1 MRQSHLVNAQEFI
14 AKWRRAELRERQGA
28 HEHFLDLCAL
38 LGQDPPAQADP
49 VGESFCFERGAAKEA
64 GGDGWADVWK
74 KGCFGWEYKGK
85 HKDLDAA
92 YGQLLKYRES
102 LENPPLLVVCDMDRI
117 VVHTNFTG
125 TPSRVHE
132 VLLEELD
139 TPRAHEILRAVFFEP
154 DKLKPG
160 LTSRSVTEE
169 AARRIGEIAQA
180 LREKG
185 SAGEEVAHFL
195 DRLVFCMFAE
205 DVGLLPDKLFSRL
218 VEKSRRDPARFGKL
232 VTDLFAVMAHG
243 GDFGADTIRR
253 FNGNLFNDG
262 APITLTE
269 EEVER
274 VYQAALLDWSA
285 VEPSIFGTLF
295 ERGLDPNKRSQI
307 GAHYTSREDIETLIE
322 PVVMQPLRREWAEVR
337 TLVENVLATGK
348 KHAST
353 DASAS
358 DVGAGPAPALAGT
371 RGVAARKAP
380 ASKPVALSPAALRKA
395 RLEADT
401 LVRNFLDRLASVK
414 VLDPACGSG
423 NFLYVTL
430 QKLLGLESEVLRFA
444 DERGVGGHFPRVDPR
459 QLYGIEINPY
469 AFDLAQMTVWIGY
482 LQWTSQHGFPWPQDP
497 VLKPSDTIRCMD
509 AILDLSDPEHPKEP
523 DWPAVDYIVSNPP
536 FLGGKLLRRGLGDG
550 YVDKLFQ
557 TWRDRVPREAD
568 LCCYWFEKARRQVEE
583 KHCERAGLLAT
594 QGIRGGAN
602 RKVLER
608 IKETGDIFF
617 AVSDREWV
625 LDGANVHVSMVGLD
639 DGTERTRTLDG
650 VTVSEINA
658 NLTASADL
666 TSASRLAGN
675 LGLCFMGDTK
685 GGRFEVE
692 DSEALDLLQQPNPH
706 GKPNSDVIVPW
717 VNGVDV
723 TRRNRCMWIV
733 DFGNSRREA
742 EAAPYEAPFALIR
755 ERVRPI
761 RAGNKR
767 NVYRDRWWLHAE
779 ARSGMRAALAPLSRF
794 IATPSLTKYRFFV
807 LMGAPTLPDHQ
818 VFAFA
823 LDSDTTLGVLH
834 SRIHE
839 VWARAQGTQLRERE
853 SGFRYTPTSCFE
865 TFPFPWPPG
874 KEPQDDP
881 RVQAIAAAAKEL
893 DELRCNWL
901 NPREWTREEV
911 LEFPGSADGPWARY
925 IHDPDARGIGTVR
938 YPRTVAKDAECAV
951 NLKAR
956 TLTNLYNQRPTWL
969 ALAHDKLDAAV
980 FAAYGWDPSISDDQ
994 LLESLLALNLQRN
1007 ASLEQTRTAG

>member
-132 VLLEELD
+132 VRLEELD

-154 DKLKPG
+154 EKLKPG

-185 SAGEEVAHFL
+185 SAGDEVAHFL

-232 VTDLFAVMAHG
+232 VTDLFGVMAHG

-262 APITLTE
+262 APITLSE
-269 EEVER
+269 DEVER

-295 ERGLDPNKRSQI
+295 ERGLDPDKRSQI

-371 RGVAARKAP
+371 RAAAARKAP
-380 ASKPVALSPAALRKA
+380 ASRPVALSAAALRKA

-401 LVRNFLDRLASVK
+401 LVRNFLDRLATVK

-523 DWPAVDYIVSNPP
+523 EWPPVDFIVSNPP
-536 FLGGKLLRRGLGDG
+536 FLGNKQMGSGLGRD
-550 YVDKLFQ
+550 YCEKL
-557 TWRDRVPREAD
+557 WALHHDSIPPSSD
-568 LCCYWFEKARRQVEE
+568 LCCYWFEKAR
-583 KHCERAGLLAT
+583 KHILQGRCTRAGLLAT
-594 QGIRGGAN
+594 TAIKQVASN
-602 RKVLER
+602 AVLR
-608 IKETGDIFF
+608 QIAQAPGIFF
-617 AVSDREWV
+617 AESDRDWT
-625 LDGANVHVSMVGLD
+625 LDGASIRISMVGFGACSED
-639 DGTERTRTLDG
+639 ERPLLDG
-650 VTVSEINA
+650 AGVRKINA
-658 NLTASADL
+658 NLTTGIDLSRSHILAS
-666 TSASRLAGN
+666 N
-675 LGLCFMGDTK
+675 LGLCFMGITK
-685 GGRFEVE
+685 VGAFDIEESV
-692 DSEALDLLQQPNPH
+692 AKAMLNQVNPH
-706 GKPNSDVIVPW
+706 RRPNSDVLRPFRNGSDIVQVPS
-717 VNGVDV
+717 
-723 TRRNRCMWIV
+723 NRWII
-733 DFGNSRREA
+733 DFGVRRAMA
-742 EAAPYEAPFALIR
+742 EAALYEGPFQYLSLHVKPGRAANNRPSYR
-755 ERVRPI
+755 E
-761 RAGNKR
+761 N
-767 NVYRDRWWLHAE
+767 WWIHAE
-779 ARSGMRAALAPLSRF
+779 PR
-794 IATPSLTKYRFFV
+794 
-807 LMGAPTLPDHQ
+807 
-818 VFAFA
+818 
-823 LDSDTTLGVLH
+823 
-834 SRIHE
+834 
-839 VWARAQGTQLRERE
+839 
-853 SGFRYTPTSCFE
+853 SGFRARVQGKSRYLAVPRVAKFRLFVWSDTAVLPDSKVIAIVLDGRAGWGVLSSRVHEAWTLATCSWHGKGNDVTYNPTTVFE

-874 KEPQDDP
+874 QEPAGDAN
-881 RVQAIAAAAKEL
+881 VEAIAEAAKEL
-893 DELRCNWL
+893 DELRCTWL
-901 NPREWTREEV
+901 NPPEWTRQEV

-925 IHDPDARGIGTVR
+925 LHDPDARGIGTVR
-938 YPRTVAKDAECAV
+938 YSRTVAKDAECAV

-980 FAAYGWDPSISDDQ
+980 FAAYGWDPAMSDDH
-994 LLESLLALNLQRN
+994 LLESLLALNL
-1007 ASLEQTRTAG
+1007 TR